1 MLIRAFF
8 ERRTT
13 NQSPEDWRKEVAAKI
28 QPPSLTI
35 RSYGGG
41 EINVIGQLS
50 VIMSVGERKCQQT
63 VLVQKGASVDLLLGT
78 DTLPCL
84 GFHLLLRPHE
94 DKPTIDMMTSKEMET
109 AVGKQ
114 DTGCLEVPP
123 TVVPKQN
130 SNPSGDMNLERTLNL
145 TLGDTDDNLNTHCKD
160 KIEVKLLTATRL
172 PGRQAKV
179 LRAQVSNTLGVKDVV
194 FEPYEFLS
202 DDQKL
207 VMTEALIEPNKEG
220 YVKLLIENHES
231 HPVFLEAGTMLG
243 QLQAVQ
249 IINNDKVPEVLHL
262 REEDLNLV
270 EETMPEPPSTPTERS
285 QQLLDRINVAWNAIS
300 AEEGYKLKSL
310 IDEYND
316 VFAIDPMEVGR
327 TDLVQH
333 RIDTGGQTPLRQP
346 PRRIPFSLRAKVEKM
361 VQEMLD
367 TGIIEHSSSPWAS
380 PIVLVSKQ
388 DGSTRFCVD
397 YRRLNAITKLDEF
410 PLPRFCVD
418 YRRLNAITKLD
429 EFPLPRVDDSLDLL
443 AGMKYFTTLDL
454 ASGYWLV
461 GMAPEAQEKT
471 AFVTHEGLYEFSVM
485 PFGLCNAPATFQ
497 RLMEITLRGLARLK
511 CVVYLDD
518 IMVIGRSFED
528 HLDNLREVLERL
540 RQAGLK
546 LKPKKCHL
554 VQSEV
559 TYLGYVVS
567 ESGISV
573 DASKVKAVRDFPVPK
588 NLKQLR
594 SFLGL
599 ASYYRRSMSRFSQVA
614 APLFVLTRKDT
625 PYQ

>member
-1 MLIRAFF
+1 M
-8 ERRTT
+8 
-13 NQSPEDWRKEVAAKI
+13 
-28 QPPSLTI
+28 
-35 RSYGGG
+35 
-41 EINVIGQLS
+41 
-50 VIMSVGERKCQQT
+50 
-63 VLVQKGASVDLLLGT
+63 
-78 DTLPCL
+78 
-84 GFHLLLRPHE
+84 
-94 DKPTIDMMTSKEMET
+94 
-109 AVGKQ
+109 
-114 DTGCLEVPP
+114 
-123 TVVPKQN
+123 
-130 SNPSGDMNLERTLNL
+130 
-145 TLGDTDDNLNTHCKD
+145 
-160 KIEVKLLTATRL
+160 
-172 PGRQAKV
+172 
-179 LRAQVSNTLGVKDVV
+179 
-194 FEPYEFLS
+194 
-202 DDQKL
+202 
-207 VMTEALIEPNKEG
+207 
-220 YVKLLIENHES
+220 
-231 HPVFLEAGTMLG
+231 
-243 QLQAVQ
+243 
-249 IINNDKVPEVLHL
+249 
-262 REEDLNLV
+262 
-270 EETMPEPPSTPTERS
+270 
-285 QQLLDRINVAWNAIS
+285 
-300 AEEGYKLKSL
+300 
-310 IDEYND
+310 
-316 VFAIDPMEVGR
+316 
-327 TDLVQH
+327 
-333 RIDTGGQTPLRQP
+333 
-346 PRRIPFSLRAKVEKM
+346 EKM

-410 PLPRFCVD
+410 PLPR
-418 YRRLNAITKLD
+418 
-429 EFPLPRVDDSLDLL
+429 VDDSLDLL

-454 ASGYWLV
+454 ASGYWQV

-567 ESGISV
+567 ESGISA

-599 ASYYRRSMSRFSQVA
+599 ASYYRRFMPRFSQVA